1 MTEDRPGSNGLR
13 SLMAASIRSNCIP
26 AASIDSALVTAL
38 RDAPGTGKVHSV
50 FDRAINIVAPW
61 GQLVTLAARQL
72 DDAPWTIRAEVRD
85 WSGAGIQAGDPADFS
100 TRAISFDSA
109 DSVVLLPGAR
119 EWFAKRIPL
128 ADITTAELGTG
139 AAALGGLLETHG
151 VRGGILEAPPVEG
164 AAEANAKAPANAFDA
179 GIAHGLRAGRE
190 ALETAVR
197 AGDSMAI
204 GEAALQ
210 LLGLGSGLTP
220 AGDDF
225 LCGLALLAAQPGSR
239 LGAARGA
246 LSAVVG
252 QHPDR
257 TTLLSWTTLRE
268 AVDGR
273 ARESLLELLSKLFRH
288 RAEDPAGL
296 VRHLRAPVDRAL
308 GIGHTSGTDILSGL
322 LAGLRLEKELRGSM

>member
-1 MTEDRPGSNGLR
+1 
-13 SLMAASIRSNCIP
+13 MAVSIRSNCIP

-38 RDAPGTGKVHSV
+38 REAPGTGKVHSV
-50 FDRAINIVAPW
+50 FDRAINILAPW
-61 GQLVTLAARQL
+61 GQLVTLAARPL

-119 EWFAKRIPL
+119 EWFAKQIRL
-128 ADITTAELGTG
+128 ADITTAELASG
-139 AAALGGLLETHG
+139 AAALGSLLEAHG
-151 VRGGILEAPPVEG
+151 VRGGILEEPPVEG
-164 AAEANAKAPANAFDA
+164 AAEANAKARANAKTQANAFDA
-179 GIAHGLRAGRE
+179 GIAQGLRAGRA
-190 ALETAVR
+190 ALETAVL
-197 AGDSMAI
+197 AGDGAAI

-225 LCGLALLAAQPGSR
+225 LCGLALFAAQPGSG
-239 LGAARGA
+239 LVVAREA

-288 RAEDPAGL
+288 RTEDTAGL
-296 VRHLRAPVDRAL
+296 ARHLRAPVDRAL

>member
-1 MTEDRPGSNGLR
+1 M
-13 SLMAASIRSNCIP
+13 
-26 AASIDSALVTAL
+26 SIDSALVTAL
-38 RDAPGTGKVHSV
+38 RETPGTGKVHSV
-50 FDRAINIVAPW
+50 FERAINILAPW

-72 DDAPWTIRAEVRD
+72 DNAPWTVRAEVRD
-85 WSGAGIQAGDPADFS
+85 WSRAGIQAGDPADFS
-100 TRAISFDSA
+100 TRGISFDSA
-109 DSVVLLPGAR
+109 DTVVLLPGAR

-128 ADITTAELGTG
+128 AEITTAELASG
-139 AAALGGLLETHG
+139 AAALDELLVAHG
-151 VRGGILEAPPVEG
+151 VRGGILEASDADRTATEPG
-164 AAEANAKAPANAFDA
+164 RTAAEPGSTAAEPGPTAFDA
-179 GIAHGLRAGRE
+179 GIAQGLRAGRE
-190 ALETAVR
+190 ALHTAVR
-197 AGDSMAI
+197 AGDSGAI

-239 LGAARGA
+239 LGAACEA

-252 QHPDR
+252 QHADR

-273 ARESLLELLSKLFRH
+273 VRESLLELLSQLFRH

-296 VRHLRAPVDRAL
+296 ARHLRAPVDRAL

-322 LAGLRLEKELRGSM
+322 LAGLRLETELRGSM

>member
-1 MTEDRPGSNGLR
+1 
-13 SLMAASIRSNCIP
+13 MAVSSKSDCIP
-26 AASIDSALVTAL
+26 AVSIDSALVTAL
-38 RDAPGTGKVHSV
+38 RETPGTGKVHSV
-50 FDRAINIVAPW
+50 FERAINILAPW
-61 GQLVTLAARQL
+61 GQLVSLAARQL

-85 WSGAGIQAGDPADFS
+85 WNAAGIQAGDPADFS
-100 TRAISFDSA
+100 TRGISFDSA
-109 DSVVLLPGAR
+109 GSVVLLTGAR

-128 ADITTAELGTG
+128 ADFTTAELASG
-139 AAALGGLLETHG
+139 AAALGELLEAHG
-151 VRGGILEAPPVEG
+151 VRGGILEAS
-164 AAEANAKAPANAFDA
+164 AAAGEAPKPGSTAFDA
-179 GIAHGLRAGRE
+179 GIAEGLRAGRE

-197 AGDSMAI
+197 AGDRTDI

-239 LGAARGA
+239 LGAAREA

-252 QHPDR
+252 QHADR

-273 ARESLLELLSKLFRH
+273 VRESLLELLSQLFRH
-288 RAEDPAGL
+288 KAEDPAGL
-296 VRHLRAPVDRAL
+296 ARLLRAPVDRAL

-322 LAGLRLEKELRGSM
+322 LAGLRLETELRGSM